1 MPELPEV
8 ETIARELKEKV
19 LSRTFL
25 DIWIDAPKLIKKP
38 KNLTKFKKELIGR
51 KITNISRMGKIIV
64 FDLSQDMIMFVHQ
77 KMTGHFLIGKWNRK
91 GKQIIPAEKGFLR
104 DSANKY
110 IHIIFYLDKGKQ
122 LAFSDLRKFARIELL
137 SRKDFEKF
145 KKELN
150 LGPDSL
156 EKNFSLDKFSK
167 IISSQKGKI
176 KQVLMN
182 QKIISGIGNIYSDE
196 ALFEAKINPFRPADS
211 LSKKEL
217 QKLLIAIKMI
227 LRKSIKAGGDSVSDY
242 RRTDGSLGEFDKLSK
257 VYAREGEKCLRC
269 KSTIKRE
276 KMGGRST
283 HFCPKCQI

>member
-8 ETIARELKEKV
+8 ETIVRELKEKV

-25 DIWIDAPKLIKKP
+25 DIWIDAPKLVKKP
-38 KNLTKFKKELIGR
+38 RKLEKFKKGLIGR
-51 KITNISRMGKIIV
+51 KINNISRMGKIIV
-64 FDLSQDMIMFVHQ
+64 FDLSQDMVMFVHQ
-77 KMTGHFLIGKWNRK
+77 KMTGHFLIGKWDRK
-91 GKQIIPAEKGFLR
+91 GKQIIPEKEGFLQ

-137 SRKDFEKF
+137 NKNDFEKF

-150 LGPDSL
+150 LGPDPL
-156 EKNFSLDKFSK
+156 GKDFSLNKFSK

-182 QKIISGIGNIYSDE
+182 QQIISGIGNIYSDE
-196 ALFEAKINPFRPADS
+196 ALFKAGINPFRAANS
-211 LSKKEL
+211 LSEKEL
-217 QKLLIAIKMI
+217 QKLLLAIKMI
-227 LRKSIKAGGDSVSDY
+227 LRSSIKVGGDSISDY
-242 RRTDGSLGEFDKLSK
+242 RRTDGSLGGFDKLSK

-276 KMGGRST
+276 KIGGRST